1 MTDLTIH
8 SIRPKLD
15 ERLRRL
21 AELQGFTVDEVA
33 TEALAIG
40 VDAIEDRVRKHL
52 LNTRE
57 QSALREAIEEIQ
69 KVPDDAFGLIGRM
82 RPRGPQAG

>member
-1 MTDLTIH
+1 MTDLTVH
-8 SIRPKLD
+8 NLRPKLD

-21 AELQGFTVDEVA
+21 AELQGLSVDTVA
-33 TEALAIG
+33 AEALAIG

-57 QSALREAIEEIQ
+57 QVALSEAITQIQ
-69 KVPDDAFGLIGRM
+69 KVPDATFAMIGRVD
-82 RPRGPQAG
+82 RHG

>member
-1 MTDLTIH
+1 MTDLTVH
-8 SIRPKLD
+8 NIRPKLD

-21 AELQGFTVDEVA
+21 AELQGLTVDTVA
-33 TEALAIG
+33 AEALAIG

-57 QSALREAIEEIQ
+57 QVALSEAINQIE
-69 KVPDDAFGLIGRM
+69 KVPDSAFGMIGRVA
-82 RPRGPQAG
+82 RRD

>member
-1 MTDLTIH
+1 MTDLTLH
-8 SIRPKLD
+8 NIRPKLD

-21 AELQGFTVDEVA
+21 AELQGLSLDTVGS
-33 TEALAIG
+33 EALSIG

-57 QSALREAIEEIQ
+57 QVALKEAITQIE
-69 KVPDDAFGLIGRM
+69 KVPNDAFAMIGRVI
-82 RPRGPQAG
+82 RRE

>member
-1 MTDLTIH
+1 MTDLTLH
-8 SIRPKLD
+8 NLRPKLD

-21 AELQGFTVDEVA
+21 AELQGLSVDTVGA
-33 TEALAIG
+33 EALAIG

-57 QSALREAIEEIQ
+57 QVALKEAITQIE
-69 KVPDDAFGLIGRM
+69 KVPDATFAMIGKLAR
-82 RPRGPQAG
+82 RD

>member
-1 MTDLTIH
+1 MTDLTLH
-8 SIRPKLD
+8 NIRPKLD

-21 AELQGFTVDEVA
+21 AELQGLSVDTVGA
-33 TEALAIG
+33 EALSIG

-57 QSALREAIEEIQ
+57 QVALKEAITQIE
-69 KVPDDAFGLIGRM
+69 KVPDATFAMIGKLAR
-82 RPRGPQAG
+82 RD

>member
-1 MTDLTIH
+1 MTDLTLH
-8 SIRPKLD
+8 NIRPKLD

-21 AELQGFTVDEVA
+21 AELQGLSVDTVGA
-33 TEALAIG
+33 EALLIG

-57 QSALREAIEEIQ
+57 QVALKEAITQIE
-69 KVPDDAFGLIGRM
+69 KVPDSAFAMIGRLV
-82 RPRGPQAG
+82 RRD

>member
-1 MTDLTIH
+1 MPDLTLH
-8 SIRPKLD
+8 NIRPKLD

-21 AELQGFTVDEVA
+21 AELQGLSVDTVGS
-33 TEALAIG
+33 EALSIG

-57 QSALREAIEEIQ
+57 QVALKEAITQIE
-69 KVPDDAFGLIGRM
+69 KVPNDAFAMIGRVV
-82 RPRGPQAG
+82 RRD

>member
-1 MTDLTIH
+1 MTDLTLH
-8 SIRPKLD
+8 NIRPKLD

-21 AELQGFTVDEVA
+21 AELQGLSVDTVGA
-33 TEALAIG
+33 EALSIG

-57 QSALREAIEEIQ
+57 QVALKEAITQIE
-69 KVPDDAFGLIGRM
+69 KVPDAAFAMIGKGDR
-82 RPRGPQAG
+82 RD